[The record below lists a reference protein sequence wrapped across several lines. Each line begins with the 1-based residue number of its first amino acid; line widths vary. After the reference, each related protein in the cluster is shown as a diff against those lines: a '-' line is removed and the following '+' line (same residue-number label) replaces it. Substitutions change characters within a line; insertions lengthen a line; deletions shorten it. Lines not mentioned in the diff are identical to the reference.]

1 MTFILLFSNL
11 TLSSVISTR
20 MSVYLSV
27 SAPVS
32 LFQYAQ
38 TEKAFLPSRPTLSD
52 LLT

>member
-1 MTFILLFSNL
+1 MTFVLLFSHL

-32 LFQYAQ
+32 LSQYAQ
-38 TEKAFLPSRPTLSD
+38 TEIALLPSRPTLSN